1 MSYYLKVN
9 FISNVK
15 QDEVY
20 DYIRKEIEYQKENM
34 QKKIDKNIE
43 NVIMHFDIPDIK
55 EIRKFYT
62 KFGFIL
68 QSNFIFEVI
77 YYPKY
82 NLLGFIGDVENGNK
96 IEFQNSTDQN
106 YDFDYYKGI
115 DYIQDIV
122 DKYKH
127 ISEKELL
134 KIYIED
140 NKNSNDYNFEY
151 DRRTYCYKEIM
162 ERLDIESYL
171 YKIEDFIKKHKFLR
185 INVIETRDDEFN
197 FHTCIRKSIKDWYD
211 KNPEWT

>member
-15 QDEVY
+15 ENEIY

-34 QKKIDKNIE
+34 QKKIDRNIE
-43 NVIMHFDIPDIK
+43 NVILRFDIPDIK
-55 EIRKFYT
+55 EIRKFYN

-68 QSNFIFEVI
+68 QNKFIFKVI
-77 YYPKY
+77 YYPEY

-106 YDFDYYKGI
+106 YALDYYKGI
-115 DYIQDIV
+115 DCIQDIV

-140 NKNSNDYNFEY
+140 NRDSNDCNFEY
-151 DRRTYCYKEIM
+151 YRRTYCYEEIM
-162 ERLDIESYL
+162 KRLDIETYL
-171 YKIEDFIKKHKFLR
+171 YKTDDFIKKNKFLK
-185 INVIETRDDEFN
+185 INVIETSNDEFN
-197 FHTCIRKSIKDWYD
+197 FHTYIRKSVKDWYD
-211 KNPEWT
+211 KNPEWI